1 MALPIGTRIGPYEIK
16 SPLGEGGMGVVYRAN
31 DTKLRRDVALK
42 LLPDHFAGQT
52 DRLSWFRREAQVLA
66 ALNHPNIAQIYGLE
80 ESDGKR
86 CIVMELV
93 EGATLAERL
102 KRGSIPLQEA
112 VSIAVQI
119 ATALEAA
126 HEKGIIHRDL
136 KPSNIKI
143 TPNGTVKVLDFGLAK
158 VRVAESA
165 DLSTAPTKVTISAP
179 GIIMGT
185 PAYMSPEQAKGS
197 DTDRTSDV
205 WAFGCV
211 LYEMLTGHAVFS
223 GKTATEILA
232 AILKTEPD
240 WRQLPP
246 DIPESIRR
254 LLRRCLQKQEN
265 LRLRDMRDAR
275 LEMDEAPPVQETG
288 KPLRLWR
295 GLVALIPLIAL
306 GMAGWMFWM
315 FWTKTPAPIGR
326 FEWVLPE
333 TVTSA
338 DSVSVSPDG
347 RKLAFAAGGKDG
359 LWIRSFDAPDW
370 RLLPG
375 TEGAGGN
382 PFWSPDGRY
391 LAFAINKQIKKVNI
405 AGGPPDTLCTTP
417 VDIHGGTWN
426 SDGMIVFG
434 GWGGGN
440 GGPLWKV
447 SETGGTATAV
457 TQVDTSKGE
466 FYHTWPTFLPDGKH
480 FIYFRSGPPEVQGIY
495 AGSLDA
501 KPGEQSRER
510 ILPSSFP
517 ATYANGYLFF
527 LRQGTLLAQPFNAS
541 RLKLED
547 MPIPVAD
554 DVLTTW
560 FNTGVFSVSPGGA
573 LAYRASAVEGSQLS
587 WIDRQGKI
595 STLGPPGTDSAVSL
609 SPDGRRAVVKDSPF
623 DVPGDLWTIDTSSG
637 SRTRLTFQKN
647 VYSPGVWSPHSDR
660 IAYAAGNLGDTLY
673 DRASSG
679 GDEKELLKEPGLR
692 HFVTDWSRD
701 GRFLLY
707 YVENAPKTGAD
718 LWVLPL
724 HGDRKP
730 VLLLGETYNEWA
742 GVFSPDTH
750 FVAYASLENGGK
762 DVEVYVRPFLVSE
775 TGTPALGEGKWQVS
789 KDGGNWP
796 VWRQLGEIVFNT
808 IPFRTDIF
816 AAKVKTTGS
825 GFEREDPQWL
835 FAIPAYYNSDVTPDG
850 QRFLFPALHL
860 RRSTFAINI
869 VLNWPTLMKR
879 ASAER

>member
-1 MALPIGTRIGPYEIK
+1 VKVGWVWFIVQTTPNCGGTLRSSCYQIISRGGRIA
-16 SPLGEGGMGVVYRAN
+16 SPGSSV
-31 DTKLRRDVALK
+31 KHK
-42 LLPDHFAGQT
+42 CF
-52 DRLSWFRREAQVLA
+52 A
-66 ALNHPNIAQIYGLE
+66 ALNHPRIAQIYGLE

-93 EGATLAERL
+93 EGETLAERL
-102 KRGSIPLQEA
+102 KSGRIPLQEA

-165 DLSTAPTKVTISAP
+165 DLSTAPTKVTISEP
-179 GIIMGT
+179 GIIIGT

-211 LYEMLTGHAVFS
+211 LYEMLTGLAVFS
-223 GKTATEILA
+223 GKTTTEILS
-232 AILKTEPD
+232 AILKAEPD
-240 WRQLPP
+240 WSQLPP
-246 DIPESIRR
+246 EIPESIRR

-275 LEMDEAPPVQETG
+275 LEMDETPPVQETG

-295 GLVALIPLIAL
+295 GLVALIALIAL
-306 GMAGWMFWM
+306 GMAGWLFWA
-315 FWTKTPAPIGR
+315 KTPGPISR
-326 FEWVLPE
+326 FETVLPE
-333 TVTSA
+333 NVTTA

-347 RKLAFAAGGKDG
+347 RKLVFSGGVKDG
-359 LWIRSFDAPDW
+359 LWIRSFDALDW

-375 TEGAGGN
+375 TEGAVS

-391 LAFAINKQIKKVNI
+391 LAFSINKQVKKVNI
-405 AGGPPDTLCTTP
+405 SGGPPEPLCTIP
-417 VDIHGGTWN
+417 VDVNGGTWN
-426 SDGMIVFG
+426 SGGVIVFG
-434 GWGGGN
+434 TWGGGN
-440 GGPLWKV
+440 GGPIWKV
-447 SETGGTATAV
+447 SEAGGTASAV
-457 TQVDTSKGE
+457 TQVDAARGE

-510 ILPSSFP
+510 ILASSFP

-527 LRQGTLLAQPFNAS
+527 LRQGTLLAQPFNAR
-541 RLKLED
+541 RLQLED
-547 MPIPVAD
+547 VPVPVAD

-560 FNTGVFSVSPGGA
+560 YNTGVFSVSTGGA

-587 WIDRQGKI
+587 WIDRQGTTL

-609 SPDGRRAVVKDSPF
+609 SPDGKRAVVKDSPF
-623 DVPGDLWTIDTSSG
+623 DVPGDLWTLDLSTG

-647 VYSPGVWSPHSDR
+647 VYSPGVWSPNGTR
-660 IAYAAGNLGDTLY
+660 IAYSAGNLGDTLY

-692 HFVTDWSRD
+692 HFPTDWSRD
-701 GRFLLY
+701 DRFLLY
-707 YVENAPKTGAD
+707 FVENAPKTGGD
-718 LWVLPL
+718 VWVLPL

-742 GVFSPDTH
+742 GVFSPDTNW
-750 FVAYASLENGGK
+750 VAYASLEAGGK
-762 DVEVYVRPFLVSE
+762 DVEVYVRPFRVSE
-775 TGTPALGEGKWQVS
+775 KTGTPALGEGKWQVS

-796 VWRQLGEIVFNT
+796 LWRHPGEIDFNT
-808 IPFRTDIF
+808 TPFRADIF
-816 AAKVKTTGS
+816 AAAVKTTGS
-825 GFEREDPQWL
+825 VFQSALPQQL

-860 RRSTFAINI
+860 RRSTFAINV
-869 VLNWPTLMKR
+869 VLNWPTLVKR